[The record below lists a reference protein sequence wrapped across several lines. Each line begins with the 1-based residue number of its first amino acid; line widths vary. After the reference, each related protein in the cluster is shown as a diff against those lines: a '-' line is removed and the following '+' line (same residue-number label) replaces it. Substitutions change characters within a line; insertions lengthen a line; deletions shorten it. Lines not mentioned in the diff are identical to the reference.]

1 MWEASIKKIEKAT
14 DDYVVAVTY
23 SFTDG
28 TDTIESVEH
37 LKHPERIKRIAEDK
51 IKELERIDSVKA
63 LLANKPIGKLDLSKP
78 QENET
83 EKTIREKKS
92 ELQQLKS
99 DLDLGIISEEDYNAK
114 LASFKELLD

>member
-1 MWEASIKKIEKAT
+1 MWTASIKKIEKAT
-14 DDYVVAVTY
+14 DDYILAITY

-37 LKHPERIKRIAEDK
+37 LKYPERIKRVAEEK

-63 LLANKPIGKLDLSKP
+63 LLANKPIGQIDLSKP
-78 QENET
+78 QEDST

-99 DLDLGIISEEDYNAK
+99 DLDLGIITENEYNTK
-114 LASFKELLD
+114 LRAYKDLLK